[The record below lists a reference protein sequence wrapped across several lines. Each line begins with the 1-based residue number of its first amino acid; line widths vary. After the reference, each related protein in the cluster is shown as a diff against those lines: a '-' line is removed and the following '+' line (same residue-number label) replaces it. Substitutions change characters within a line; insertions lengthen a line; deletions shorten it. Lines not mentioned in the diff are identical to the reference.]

1 MNIKEVKVEGL
12 SRELQVN
19 VPAND
24 LVAKLDARIEEVKGE
39 VQLKGFR
46 PGKVPA
52 AHVRKTFGNQLMGE
66 IIQQTVN
73 ETSQQM
79 LSDRQERPAMQPEIK
94 LVGEVDEVIAGSAD
108 LVYDISFEI
117 IPAIELTD
125 FAKLKL
131 SKPVVEVG
139 DAQVT
144 EALDRLGSSRKE
156 FKARG
161 KTAKSKEGDQVKID
175 FLGRVDGVAFDGGE
189 AQGFDLELGSG
200 QFIPGFEDQ
209 LIGKKAGDK
218 VDVKVTFP
226 EEYGNEELSGKD
238 AVFEV
243 TVHEVSAPQDAEIN
257 EEFAKSL
264 GMESLDSLKDAMR
277 DQIAKDYGE
286 MSRGHLKK
294 DLLDALSENHD
305 FELPPSMV
313 ELEFSQIWHQ
323 FEHQL
328 ENNNKK
334 IEDLDESE
342 DDLRTEYRA
351 IAERRVRTGLV
362 LAEVGANNE
371 IEVTQEELN
380 QGLMQRVQQFP
391 GQEQQVFEYFQQ
403 NPEAMA
409 QLRAPIFEEKVVD
422 FICELADVSERS
434 VTLEELMTEPGSDE
448 QDKPKKAA
456 AKKAPAKKPAAKKAP
471 AKKPAAKTAAAK
483 KAPAKKPA
491 AKTTAA
497 KKPAAKKPAAK
508 PAAAKKPAA
517 KKPAAKKAPAK
528 KPAAKK

>member
-1 MNIKEVKVEGL
+1 MNIKEVKVDGL
-12 SRELQVN
+12 SRELQITI
-19 VPAND
+19 PAAD
-24 LVAKLDARIEEVKGE
+24 MVAKLDARIEEVKGD
-39 VQLKGFR
+39 VQLRGFR

-52 AHVRKTFGNQLMGE
+52 SHVRKTFGNQLMGE

-73 ETSQQM
+73 ESSQQT
-79 LSDRQERPAMQPEIK
+79 LNEREERPAMQPEIK
-94 LVGEVDEVIAGSAD
+94 LVGEVDDVIAGTAA
-108 LVYDISFEI
+108 LTYDITYEV

-139 DAQVT
+139 DEQVS
-144 EALDRLGSSRKE
+144 EALDRLGSSRKD
-156 FKARG
+156 FAPRG

-189 AQGFDLELGSG
+189 AAGFDLELGSG
-200 QFIPGFEDQ
+200 QFIPGFEEQ

-218 VDVKVTFP
+218 VDVNVTFP
-226 EEYGNEELSGKD
+226 EEYGNADLSGKA

-243 TVHEVSAPQDAEIN
+243 TVHEVSAPKDAEIN

-277 DQIAKDYGE
+277 DQIGKDYGD

-294 DLLDALSENHD
+294 QLLDELSDAHD

-313 ELEFSQIWHQ
+313 NLEFEQIWHQ
-323 FEHQL
+323 FEQEL
-328 ENNNKK
+328 ENGNKK
-334 IEDLDESE
+334 IEELDESE
-342 DDLRTEYRA
+342 EDLRSEYRA

-422 FICELADVSERS
+422 FICELAS
-434 VTLEELMTEPGSDE
+434 VTERKVSLEELMVEPGSEDE
-448 QDKPKKAA
+448 AKPKKAA
-456 AKKAPAKKPAAKKAP
+456 AKKAPAKKA
-471 AKKPAAKTAAAK
+471 AKKPAAKKPA
-483 KAPAKKPA
+483 AKKPA
-491 AKTTAA
+491 AKKTAA

-508 PAAAKKPAA
+508 KPAAKKPAA
-517 KKPAAKKAPAK
+517 KKPAAKKPSDK
-528 KPAAKK
+528 